1 MEGHASVIAGL
12 HNTWFGC
19 ERAPETQERL
29 AKLRTIQELE
39 AEEVTSTKTTKPSRG
54 RESTGR
60 ASGCPHITEP

>member
-39 AEEVTSTKTTKPSRG
+39 AEEVTLHEDDEAIEG
-54 RESTGR
+54 TGIDGAR
-60 ASGCPHITEP
+60 LPAARI